1 MSDEFKSKLK
11 KVFDGCKERGKEN
24 IDEVEV
30 NELVPSI
37 AEEPYFD
44 FKMYENVRESL
55 DGDTENLFSLLTRI
69 NKTWK
74 QETITW

>member
-1 MSDEFKSKLK
+1 MGPEFQAKLEA
-11 KVFDGCKERGKEN
+11 VFQSCKERGKEH

-37 AEEPYFD
+37 AEEPYFEERMNQD
-44 FKMYENVRESL
+44 VRESL
-55 DGDTENLFSLLTRI
+55 DGVRENLYNLLTRI

-74 QETITW
+74 

>member
-11 KVFDGCKERGKEN
+11 KVFDSCKERGKEH

-37 AEEPYFD
+37 AEEQYFEE
-44 FKMYENVRESL
+44 KMH
-55 DGDTENLFSLLTRI
+55 
-69 NKTWK
+69 
-74 QETITW
+74 Q